1 MFSSLCLNFR
11 CPDRGPRA
19 TRMPADEDYGRRQQI
34 ASLQQH
40 ASPSPVAT
48 AVPCP
53 AGCPAVAVGAPDH
66 LQQER
71 YASDKALDRFG
82 SERSNSDRLPSGERY
97 QGASERYP
105 LGERPHTSVSS
116 ERLVQNERQPFVPER
131 YCQRYTDRFVPIQN
145 VGSLDRYHGNFERY
159 QRTSTPTDRY
169 HTLSATD
176 KERCSSSNDRC
187 TPVEGFN
194 TERYTPTERHRSQD
208 QIHADKSD
216 MFKRPVSSE
225 RKSDRYLYQN
235 RYGQEQY
242 YQETFTNERF
252 PTIPCPE
259 RFATHERS
267 SFTQVPYM
275 EPPSP
280 APANDRFIPPPP
292 LSPENASSPDCYPSN
307 PFPSPTTAPPSTDR
321 FIPPPPLSPSPTEN
335 FSPKKIGKTR
345 DRYQDRYTAQGTTND
360 RYLQCQQRNQY
371 YSQNVYQPQNDKYV
385 GTADRYSN
393 TERYVPPNAHTPVER
408 YIPQPQEQY
417 YGSYHSFDRF
427 TKFNGNDP
435 YMRRDLAFHYRLPL
449 AYPANQYQRLRY
461 SHMGTPNRIKCCQ
474 YQETYH
480 ISKSSPGSSSS
491 SSVTSQG
498 KEIHNLQECQNVQ
511 CPYQQ
516 QEKAIQCT
524 ATYNGKELQCSGY
537 HKDIV
542 NAKGQCRHVVC
553 ASPSVEYVG
562 QSGGRHV
569 CATPPPRGSIGSGDS
584 MCSDQCCTRRTQ
596 NTLTVAIW

>member
-1 MFSSLCLNFR
+1 
-11 CPDRGPRA
+11 
-19 TRMPADEDYGRRQQI
+19 MPADDDYGRRQQNTP
-34 ASLQQH
+34 LPQH
-40 ASPSPVAT
+40 ASPSPAAT
-48 AVPCP
+48 TVSCP
-53 AGCPAVAVGAPDH
+53 VGCPAAGAAGGGPDHHHHHH

-71 YASDKALDRFG
+71 YASEKALDRFG

-105 LGERPHTSVSS
+105 LGERPHTSISS

-131 YCQRYTDRFVPIQN
+131 YCQRFVPIQN
-145 VGSLDRYHGNFERY
+145 VGSLDRYHGNYDRY
-159 QRTSTPTDRY
+159 HTPTDRY
-169 HTLSATD
+169 HSLSATD
-176 KERCSSSNDRC
+176 KERCSVSSSDRC
-187 TPVEGFN
+187 TPVEGFLG
-194 TERYTPTERHRSQD
+194 ERYTPTERHRSNQD
-208 QIHADKSD
+208 QMHGDKNNELY
-216 MFKRPVSSE
+216 KRPVSSE

-235 RYGQEQY
+235 RFGHEQY
-242 YQETFTNERF
+242 YQEAYSNERF
-252 PTIPCPE
+252 PAIPCPE
-259 RFATHERS
+259 RFANHERA

-280 APANDRFIPPPP
+280 APASDRFIPPPP

-307 PFPSPTTAPPSTDR
+307 PFPSPTSAPPPTER
-321 FIPPPPLSPSPTEN
+321 FIPPPPLCPSPTET

-345 DRYQDRYTAQGTTND
+345 DRYQDRYPTQGNSNE

-371 YSQNVYQPQNDKYV
+371 YNQSVYQGQNDKYV
-385 GTADRYSN
+385 VGNSDRYSSS
-393 TERYVPPNAHTPVER
+393 ERYVPPNAHTPVER
-408 YIPQPQEQY
+408 YVPQPQEQY

-427 TKFNGNDP
+427 AKYAGSDP

-449 AYPANQYQRLRY
+449 AYTPNQYQRLRY
-461 SHMGTPNRIKCCQ
+461 THMGTPNRIKCCQ
-474 YQETYH
+474 YPEGYH

-516 QEKAIQCT
+516 QEKAIQCYT
-524 ATYNGKELQCSGY
+524 GGKELPCPGY
-537 HKDIV
+537 HLSVSKDGKDCFG
-542 NAKGQCRHVVC
+542 NAAIIGTKGQCRHVIC

-584 MCSDQCCTRRTQ
+584 MCSDQCCTRRSQ